1 MTKFAAIHNLYQ
13 KRMRGTSNIYLVV
26 GLVFIIFGSCWTE
39 FAESFSITPFS
50 VQGRKVKFTN
60 KKRSRLY
67 ANKDDDAAKALQ
79 EKAAALRREV
89 DAFEA
94 SKQEVSN
101 ELQKQAEDQRRE
113 KDSLRLRYQATVPI
127 LKGDGTISMERCDF
141 PPRMTKTPEVGEE
154 NGPLSR
160 IIAFQASLPLGLVL
174 GQDEELPVEHRP
186 PTVDAVAE
194 GSNGELAGVKVGD
207 CLRACTACQVTMEQP
222 TWQLIAGGIGRP
234 KTPRMMF
241 STDNKPFEEVMDAI
255 ASNAMD
261 PESREVWL
269 VVERMDEE
277 EEEANED

>member
-1 MTKFAAIHNLYQ
+1 MI
-13 KRMRGTSNIYLVV
+13 GTSTIYLVV
-26 GLVFIIFGSCWTE
+26 GLVFIIVGSCWTE
-39 FAESFSITPFS
+39 YAEGFSITPFS
-50 VQGRKVKFTN
+50 IRGRKVKFTN

-113 KDSLRLRYQATVPI
+113 KDSLRMRYQATVPI

-174 GQDEELPVEHRP
+174 GQDEELPVEQRP
-186 PTVDAVAE
+186 TTVDAVAE

-234 KTPRMMF
+234 KTTRMMF